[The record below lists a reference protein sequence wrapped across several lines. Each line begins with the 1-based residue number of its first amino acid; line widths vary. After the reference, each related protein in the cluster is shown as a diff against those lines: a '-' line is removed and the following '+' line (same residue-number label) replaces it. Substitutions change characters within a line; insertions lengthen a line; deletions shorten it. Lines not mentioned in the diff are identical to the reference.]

1 MKRFA
6 YTVKNPA
13 GVQESGWTGGAG
25 LDEVL
30 ARLHAE
36 GHIVLRVVE
45 SKPLA
50 PRIGILGRVRAISLN
65 RVGSRDLA
73 LFTRQLCTTLDA
85 GIPLVRGLRGLAAD
99 MPNRTL
105 ASAVGDLADRI
116 ERGEGLSDA
125 MGAHPEAFDALYL
138 SMLRA
143 GERAGTLSPILDQLA
158 AYLERMDGIQT
169 KVRSALSYPLFVLL
183 FALGASTFL
192 LLKVVP
198 SFKEIYAD
206 MGQSLPAV
214 TTAVM
219 SASAWVQGRW
229 LAVAAG
235 AACLGMLAALWRRTR
250 SGRLATDHL
259 LLKLPIFGG
268 LVTKAV
274 MGRFA
279 RTLGIL
285 LASGLPI
292 LDALS
297 LSRGASNNAVV
308 AGAVEAAQTKIAAGQ
323 GITAAFRS
331 TGRFPEMLMQLLAT
345 GEESGE
351 LDGMLL
357 KGAEFYDRQVEA
369 AVNGLT
375 SLIEP
380 VMVVAVGGVI
390 GIIVVA
396 MFLPVLHLG
405 EAVMRG
411 GYGL

>member
-1 MKRFA
+1 MKQFA
-6 YTVKNPA
+6 YTVKNPS
-13 GVQESGWTGGAG
+13 GIHESGRASGGS

-36 GHIVLRVVE
+36 GNVVLRVVE
-45 SKPLA
+45 SKPSQVRFSPLA
-50 PRIGILGRVRAISLN
+50 GLRALSFG
-65 RVGSRDLA
+65 RVGSRDMA

-85 GIPLVRGLRGLAAD
+85 GIPLVRGLHGLAAD
-99 MPNRTL
+99 TPSRVL
-105 ASAVGDLADRI
+105 AVAVGDVAERI

-125 MGAHPEAFDALYL
+125 MSAHPEVFDAMYL
-138 SMLRA
+138 SMVRA

-158 AYLERMDGIQT
+158 TYLEKMDGIQT

-183 FALGASTFL
+183 FSVGASTFL

-206 MGQSLPAV
+206 MGQTLPSV
-214 TTAVM
+214 TLAVM
-219 SASAWVQGRW
+219 SVSEWVQGQY
-229 LAVAAG
+229 
-235 AACLGMLAALWRRTR
+235 LAAFAAALGLFAAAVLWRRTEP
-250 SGRLATDHL
+250 GRMATDRL
-259 LLKLPIFGG
+259 LLHIPIFGS
-268 LVTKAV
+268 LITKAV
-274 MGRFA
+274 MGRFS

-285 LASGLPI
+285 LGSGLPI
-292 LDALS
+292 LDALA
-297 LSRGASNNAVV
+297 LSKGASSNAVV
-308 AGAVEAAQTKIAAGQ
+308 ARAVETAQTKIASGQ
-323 GITAAFRS
+323 PITNAFRS
-331 TGRFPEMLMQLLAT
+331 TGQFPEMLMQLLAT

-351 LDGMLL
+351 LDSMLL
-357 KGAEFYDRQVEA
+357 KAAEFYDRQVEA

-380 VMVVAVGGVI
+380 VMVVMVGGVI